1 MPDLGPDTLL
11 VNAQKVILKTGGDE
25 YVQLQKIRPQ
35 IGRPEFREPTTDGG
49 VQYYYGSGD
58 HFFEADVLGTTD
70 QVDALNDRTE
80 RDVNGLAQVFP
91 YEIIATSKS
100 GTVATMTVN
109 CVLRQFNLEAEEE
122 GFFKFKAYFRIIGD
136 TVGVTLS

>member
-1 MPDLGPDTLL
+1 MPDLGPDSLL
-11 VNAQKVILKTGGDE
+11 TNAQKVVLKTSGDE
-25 YVQLQKIRPQ
+25 FVQLQNIKTH

-70 QVDALNDRTE
+70 QINELNDRTE
-80 RDVNGLAQVFP
+80 RDSFGLAQVFP
-91 YEIIATSKS
+91 YEIIATNKS
-100 GTVATMTVN
+100 GGKATMTVQ
-109 CVLRQFNLEAEEE
+109 CVLRDFNQEAPEE
-122 GFFKFKAYFRIIGD
+122 GFLKFKSYFRIVGD

>member
-11 VNAQKVILKTGGDE
+11 VNAQKVILKTSGDE
-25 YVQLQKIRPQ
+25 YVQLQKIRTH

-70 QVDALNDRTE
+70 QISELNDRTE
-80 RDVNGLAQVFP
+80 RDANGLAQVFP
-91 YEIIATSKS
+91 YEIKATSKS
-100 GTVATMTVN
+100 GTVATITVN
-109 CVLRQFNLEAEEE
+109 CVLRDFNQEAEDE
-122 GFFKFKAYFRIIGD
+122 GFLKFRAYFRIVSD
-136 TVGVTLS
+136 TVVVT

>member
-11 VNAQKVILKTGGDE
+11 TNAQKVILLTNGDE
-25 YVQLQKIRPQ
+25 YVQLQKIRTH

-58 HFFEADVLGTTD
+58 HFFEADVLGTQD
-70 QVDALNDRTE
+70 QISALNDRTE

-91 YEIIATSKS
+91 YEIKATSKS
-100 GTVATMTVN
+100 GAVATITVN
-109 CVLRQFNLEAEEE
+109 CVLRDFNQEAEEE
-122 GFFKFKAYFRIIGD
+122 GALKFKAYFRIVSD
-136 TVGVTLS
+136 TVVVT

>member
-1 MPDLGPDTLL
+1 MADLGPDTLL

-70 QVDALNDRTE
+70 QISELNDRTE
-80 RDVNGLAQVFP
+80 RDADGLAQVFP
-91 YEIIATSKS
+91 YEIIATNKS
-100 GTVATMTVN
+100 GGTATITVN

-122 GFFKFKAYFRIIGD
+122 GFLKFKAYFRIVSD
-136 TVGVTLS
+136 TVVVT